1 MITSYTTL
9 IASLSLPFSL
19 VFALQFVR
27 YYYIIILM
35 MYLTLLIGV
44 IELIFVKH
52 ALILYLV
59 IFLIQCLKYVI
70 IVAEP
75 ITAYPSQ

>member
-1 MITSYTTL
+1 
-9 IASLSLPFSL
+9 
-19 VFALQFVR
+19 
-27 YYYIIILM
+27 